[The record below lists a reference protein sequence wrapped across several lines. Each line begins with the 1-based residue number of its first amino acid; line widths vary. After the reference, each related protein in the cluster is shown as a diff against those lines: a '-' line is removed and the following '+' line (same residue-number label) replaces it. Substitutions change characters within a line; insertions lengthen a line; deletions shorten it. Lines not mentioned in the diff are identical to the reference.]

1 VSKFP
6 RTKVLKGTRHDL
18 PPNSYPVVT
27 LWDSDQV
34 RKAFGKE
41 QDRVTTG
48 CFIYVKNA
56 VVFIINRNF
65 VTNKTF
71 LLCVILGTIFEIF
84 YQLHIGLYQLSLY
97 LNSAD
102 LFFAL

>member
-1 VSKFP
+1 MNTIYCVQRVP
-6 RTKVLKGTRHDL
+6 AQCGCLLHQQIPLHYHG
-18 PPNSYPVVT
+18 NSHT
-27 LWDSDQV
+27 
-34 RKAFGKE
+34 
-41 QDRVTTG
+41 
-48 CFIYVKNA
+48 VKNA
-56 VVFIINRNF
+56 VVFLISFNF

-102 LFFAL
+102 LFFAV